1 MKDLGR
7 AQSDG
12 PILED
17 NFQAAPNT
25 SEVTNFGQNEPKT
38 MDRNIQGKTS
48 PIEVTRGHDNFE
60 SKTIHTNETKVLPGD
75 IPATSATNENLED
88 FEKLAGVNK
97 SDGTDGIIKANPGSS
112 KITSSSFS
120 TETVIR
126 KTRNFSSSTT
136 LSAITQEPPV
146 KFKSESNANAESE
159 NDIVSISRH
168 G

>member
-1 MKDLGR
+1 M
-7 AQSDG
+7 
-12 PILED
+12 EE
-17 NFQAAPNT
+17 NFQAASNT

-38 MDRNIQGKTS
+38 IDRNIQGKTS

-60 SKTIHTNETKVLPGD
+60 SKTILTNETKLLPDD

-88 FEKLAGVNK
+88 FEKLAVVNK
-97 SDGTDGIIKANPGSS
+97 SDGTDGNIKANPGSS

-146 KFKSESNANAESE
+146 KFKSESNSNAESE
-159 NDIVSISRH
+159 NDIVSISRQ

>member
-1 MKDLGR
+1 MK
-7 AQSDG
+7 
-12 PILED
+12 E

-38 MDRNIQGKTS
+38 IDRKIQRKTS
-48 PIEVTRGHDNFE
+48 PVEVTRGHDNFE
-60 SKTIHTNETKVLPGD
+60 SKSVLTNEAKVLPGNV
-75 IPATSATNENLED
+75 PATSETNENLED
-88 FEKLAGVNK
+88 FEKLAGVKK
-97 SDGTDGIIKANPGSS
+97 SDGTDGSINVNPGSS

>member
-1 MKDLGR
+1 M
-7 AQSDG
+7 
-12 PILED
+12 EE

-38 MDRNIQGKTS
+38 IDRNIQGKSS

-60 SKTIHTNETKVLPGD
+60 SKTILTNETKVLPGV
-75 IPATSATNENLED
+75 IPATSATNQNLED
-88 FEKLAGVNK
+88 FEKLAVVNK
-97 SDGTDGIIKANPGSS
+97 SDSTDGNIKANPGSS

>member
-7 AQSDG
+7 APSEE
-12 PILED
+12 PVLEE
-17 NFQAAPNT
+17 NFQAAQNI

-38 MDRNIQGKTS
+38 IDRKIQGKAS

-60 SKTIHTNETKVLPGD
+60 SKIVHENGTKVLPGD
-75 IPATSATNENLED
+75 IPVTSATNKNLED

-97 SDGTDGIIKANPGSS
+97 SEGSDGNINANPGSS

>member
-1 MKDLGR
+1 M
-7 AQSDG
+7 
-12 PILED
+12 ED

-25 SEVTNFGQNEPKT
+25 SGGPNFGQNEPKT
-38 MDRNIQGKTS
+38 IDRKVQGKTS
-48 PIEVTRGHDNFE
+48 PMEVTRSHDNFE
-60 SKTIHTNETKVLPGD
+60 SKTILTNETKLLPGD
-75 IPATSATNENLED
+75 IPGTSANEENMED
-88 FEKLAGVNK
+88 LEKLAVVNK
-97 SDGTDGIIKANPGSS
+97 SDSTDGKIKANPGSS

-126 KTRNFSSSTT
+126 KTRNFSSST